1 MTLNATLYQSWLIL
15 GQLSQIMKEYKNKRA
30 WQLKDIKIKTKQR
43 MTKGKDYIMTNQLK
57 LGVRRAVHLNA
68 LTEQYKLKEDKT
80 ISVDCV
86 LAFS

>member
-1 MTLNATLYQSWLIL
+1 
-15 GQLSQIMKEYKNKRA
+15 MKEYKNKRA

-68 LTEQYKLKEDKT
+68 LTE
-80 ISVDCV
+80 
-86 LAFS
+86 